1 MFQISWIQIR
11 SFSGV
16 WFIDTPAQI
25 TAEWVPKIEKLY
37 YGIKIWTEY
46 GKTILRTKQDFL
58 EVGGEVEG

>member
-1 MFQISWIQIR
+1 MFESFHVSDFMNTDQ

-37 YGIKIWTEY
+37 YGIKI
-46 GKTILRTKQDFL
+46 
-58 EVGGEVEG
+58 